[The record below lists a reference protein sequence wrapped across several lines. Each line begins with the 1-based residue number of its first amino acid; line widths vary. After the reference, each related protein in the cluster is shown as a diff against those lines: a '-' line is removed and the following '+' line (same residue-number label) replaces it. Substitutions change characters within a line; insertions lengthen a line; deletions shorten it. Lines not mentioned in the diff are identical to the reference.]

1 MAHFVTHIIWIS
13 APLYFHQS
21 CCATEDGQ
29 EMDGLGGG
37 AKKGKRLSYETCL
50 I

>member
-21 CCATEDGQ
+21 RRATEDGQ
-29 EMDGLGGG
+29 ETDGRTGTARETG
-37 AKKGKRLSYETCL
+37 AALAR
-50 I
+50 